1 MKILF
6 CTDGSKIS
14 FNALKNIAYWIKQ
27 ATIDTICV
35 IDWNILP
42 AEITIDEENFS
53 FSCANVADTILD
65 YAEEEIKN
73 LGLQLGNRIKNCGSA
88 IESILEQSEKE
99 KYDLILMG
107 SHGKKGI
114 QKWLGSVSQEIINS
128 SKISDYIAKKE
139 NNKKKVLFTTDGT
152 ECSLSVIGEI
162 ISDIELS
169 DKEVHICM
177 VNEDPNLL
185 FLEGTLDTNWLLDI
199 QKQQYMYASNAI
211 ESIKKIIE
219 SRGIEVNQSTILTG
233 IPAQE
238 IINYAKNNEIDLIIL
253 GSRNKSKMD
262 SFLMGSVSKRILE
275 NVVSDIWLVRCES

>member
-211 ESIKKIIE
+211 EFIKKIIE

-262 SFLMGSVSKRILE
+262 RFLMGSVSKRILE

>member
-27 ATIDTICV
+27 ATIGTICV

-107 SHGKKGI
+107 A
-114 QKWLGSVSQEIINS
+114 
-128 SKISDYIAKKE
+128 DTAKKVFK
-139 NNKKKVLFTTDGT
+139 NGLVLF
-152 ECSLSVIGEI
+152 L
-162 ISDIELS
+162 
-169 DKEVHICM
+169 
-177 VNEDPNLL
+177 
-185 FLEGTLDTNWLLDI
+185 
-199 QKQQYMYASNAI
+199 
-211 ESIKKIIE
+211 KK
-219 SRGIEVNQSTILTG
+219 L
-233 IPAQE
+233 
-238 IINYAKNNEIDLIIL
+238 
-253 GSRNKSKMD
+253 
-262 SFLMGSVSKRILE
+262 
-275 NVVSDIWLVRCES
+275 

>member
-262 SFLMGSVSKRILE
+262 RFLMDSVSKRILE

>member
-139 NNKKKVLFTTDGT
+139 NNKQKVLFTTDGT

-262 SFLMGSVSKRILE
+262 RFLMGSVSKRILE
-275 NVVSDIWLVRCES
+275 NVISDIWLVRCEN

>member
-53 FSCANVADTILD
+53 FSCTNVADTILD

-199 QKQQYMYASNAI
+199 QKQQHMYASNAI

-219 SRGIEVNQSTILTG
+219 SRGIEVNQTTILTG

-262 SFLMGSVSKRILE
+262 RFLMGSVSKRILE

>member
-169 DKEVHICM
+169 DKEIHICM

-199 QKQQYMYASNAI
+199 QKQQYVYASNAI

-262 SFLMGSVSKRILE
+262 RFLMGSVSKRILE

>member
-139 NNKKKVLFTTDGT
+139 NNREKVLFTTDGT

-219 SRGIEVNQSTILTG
+219 SRGIEVNQSAILTG

-262 SFLMGSVSKRILE
+262 RFLMGSVSKRILE

>member
-73 LGLQLGNRIKNCGSA
+73 LGLQIGNRIKNCGSA

-128 SKISDYIAKKE
+128 SKISNYIAKKE

-262 SFLMGSVSKRILE
+262 RFLMGSVSKRILE

>member
-14 FNALKNIAYWIKQ
+14 FNALKNISYWIKQ

-128 SKISDYIAKKE
+128 SKISNYIAKKE

-211 ESIKKIIE
+211 EAIKKIIE

-262 SFLMGSVSKRILE
+262 RFLMGSVSKRILE

>member
-238 IINYAKNNEIDLIIL
+238 LINYAKNNEIDLIIL

-262 SFLMGSVSKRILE
+262 RFLMGSVSKRILE

>member
-139 NNKKKVLFTTDGT
+139 NNKKKALFTTDGT

-262 SFLMGSVSKRILE
+262 RFLMDSVSKRILE

>member
-139 NNKKKVLFTTDGT
+139 NSKKKVLFTTDGT

-199 QKQQYMYASNAI
+199 QKQQYVYASNAI

-262 SFLMGSVSKRILE
+262 RFLMGSVSKRILE

>member
-139 NNKKKVLFTTDGT
+139 NSKKKVLFTTDGT

-262 SFLMGSVSKRILE
+262 RFLMGSVSKRILE

>member
-262 SFLMGSVSKRILE
+262 RFLMGSVSKRILE
-275 NVVSDIWLVRCES
+275 NVFSDIWLVRCES

>member
-14 FNALKNIAYWIKQ
+14 FNALKNFSQWAKE

-42 AEITIDEENFS
+42 NGISIEDNNFS
-53 FSCANVADTILD
+53 HTCANVADTILD
-65 YAEEEIKN
+65 YAEDEIKN
-73 LGLQLGNRIKNCGSA
+73 LDLQVGERIKNCGSA
-88 IESILEQSEKE
+88 IESILEQTENK

-128 SKISDYIAKKE
+128 SKISNYISKEENKKE
-139 NNKKKVLFTTDGT
+139 KVLFTTDGT
-152 ECSLSVIGEI
+152 SCSLSVIDKVIKKINLKNKEI
-162 ISDIELS
+162 
-169 DKEVHICM
+169 HICM
-177 VNEDPNLL
+177 VNENPNFL
-185 FLEGTLDTNWLLDI
+185 FLEGTLDSNWLLDI
-199 QKQQYMYASNAI
+199 QKQQQIYASKAI
-211 ESIKKIIE
+211 EDISQIIKHQDFSITQT
-219 SRGIEVNQSTILTG
+219 SILTG

-238 IINYAKNNEIDLIIL
+238 IINYTQANDIDLIIL

-262 SFLMGSVSKRILE
+262 RFLMGSVSKRILE
-275 NVVSDIWLVRCES
+275 NVKSDVWLVRCEN

>member
-152 ECSLSVIGEI
+152 ECSLSVIKEI

-262 SFLMGSVSKRILE
+262 RFLMGSVSKRILE

>member
-73 LGLQLGNRIKNCGSA
+73 LGLQIGNRIKNCGSA
-88 IESILEQSEKE
+88 IESILEQSENE

-262 SFLMGSVSKRILE
+262 RFLMGSVSKRILE